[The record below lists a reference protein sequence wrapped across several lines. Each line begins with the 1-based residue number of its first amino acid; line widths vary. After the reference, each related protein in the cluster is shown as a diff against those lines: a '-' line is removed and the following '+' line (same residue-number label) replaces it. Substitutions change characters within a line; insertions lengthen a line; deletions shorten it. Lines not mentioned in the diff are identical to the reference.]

1 MVMVESISRELNSS
15 SSSEGG
21 DNFGLNLALVFVC
34 IVCAALASG
43 LTQGLLSLDHTEL
56 EIKLRSGTPEQ
67 KEYARKL
74 LPVISNHHFLHVTL
88 MLWNASAMEALPI
101 FLDKLVD

>member
-1 MVMVESISRELNSS
+1 MK
-15 SSSEGG
+15 
-21 DNFGLNLALVFVC
+21 
-34 IVCAALASG
+34 
-43 LTQGLLSLDHTEL
+43 QGLLSLDHTEL